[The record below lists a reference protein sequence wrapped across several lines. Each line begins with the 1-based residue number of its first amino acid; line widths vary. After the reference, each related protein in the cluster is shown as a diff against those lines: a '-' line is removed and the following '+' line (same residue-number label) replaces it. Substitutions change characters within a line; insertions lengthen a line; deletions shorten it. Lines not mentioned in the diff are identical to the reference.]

1 MKQTYALGLRRLMVS
16 VGLSLIIL
24 AAHGQPV
31 YSQNNAVRN
40 AAGAIILQ
48 NNRTQ
53 QELRDTKRELREIKE
68 GLGINSSVPGASSVN
83 PGMLVLAVAFLLAIS
98 VWMVWALRQTQL
110 VDRHLRAGD
119 FKKYAQSYGFRVFF
133 IAFALAFLPWF
144 ALARFQEDFAEG
156 SGLVAL
162 ALVAWVILCFGVV
175 VVLAR
180 ESRVRNLFD
189 KASERLSKT
198 AITQNTQTEKH
209 SVLSLKR
216 RGQQPAV
223 FEASHFD
230 QWFLRFPSG
239 KIKGPRN
246 GEDIR
251 VFAKQGK
258 YPPGTT
264 WSQQANGPWVPV
276 PGVKAAAA
284 PPPAPVA
291 PAVRWWIRTPDG
303 KQSGPHTKEQLA
315 KAEAAGRLPQGTV
328 AANSPNG
335 PWKQVQLRKH
345 T

>member
-1 MKQTYALGLRRLMVS
+1 MKQTYALGFRRLMVA
-16 VGLSLIIL
+16 VALSLIIL
-24 AAHGQPV
+24 ATHGRPV

-53 QELRDTKRELREIKE
+53 QELRETKRELREIKE
-68 GLGINSSVPGASSVN
+68 GLGIESSTPGASSAN
-83 PGMLVLAVAFLLAIS
+83 PGVWVLAGAFLLVMS
-98 VWMVWALRQTQL
+98 VWMVWAVSQARLLDQ
-110 VDRHLRAGD
+110 HLRAGD
-119 FKKYAQSYGFRVFF
+119 FKKYARSYEFRVVF

-144 ALARFQEDFAEG
+144 ALTRSQKEFLEG
-156 SGLVAL
+156 SGLA
-162 ALVAWVILCFGVV
+162 ATAIVAWPILCFVV
-175 VVLAR
+175 GAVLSR

-198 AITQNTQTEKH
+198 ANTQNTQTEKH
-209 SVLSLKR
+209 SVLSWKR
-216 RGQQPAV
+216 RGQQPV
-223 FEASHFD
+223 VSEASHFD

-239 KIKGPRN
+239 KIKGPRD

-264 WSQQANGPWVPV
+264 WSQQVNGPWVPV
-276 PGVKAAAA
+276 PGVKAAAS

-291 PAVRWWIRTPDG
+291 PSVQWWIRTPDG

-315 KAEAAGRLPQGTV
+315 KAASAGRLPQGTV
-328 AANSPNG
+328 AANFPNG
-335 PWKQVQLRKH
+335 PWKRIQLR
-345 T
+345 TQT